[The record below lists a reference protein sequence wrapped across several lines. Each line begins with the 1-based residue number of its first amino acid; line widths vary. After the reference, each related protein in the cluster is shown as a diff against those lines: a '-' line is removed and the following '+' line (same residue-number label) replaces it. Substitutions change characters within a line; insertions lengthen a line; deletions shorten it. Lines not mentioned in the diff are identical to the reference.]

1 MLIALYSP
9 MRKPVSTPASSRV
22 FITLTIQTT
31 NATSAGVDADICY
44 RLQVETFRLLSFAG
58 AGDCAKERCMNDRRS
73 AEELRDLSLQA
84 VSQLSQILNHS
95 RDRCS
100 QEEFERMKKG
110 IGLAIGQV
118 QTAILDMIY
127 SRYPDLDDL
136 K

>member
-1 MLIALYSP
+1 
-9 MRKPVSTPASSRV
+9 
-22 FITLTIQTT
+22 
-31 NATSAGVDADICY
+31 
-44 RLQVETFRLLSFAG
+44 
-58 AGDCAKERCMNDRRS
+58 MNDRRS